1 MQSHTVEDVEF
12 VYCGRESLRE
22 KKRNTPREKKKQ
34 LDRCQDKLHTFILS
48 ISLKQSKMR
57 NTSMPLRAANRMN
70 SVTTVDSNKQIIFDK
85 ERALNKE
92 CKRYTKKLR
101 DRDAER
107 NTIMHIRRSSEG
119 RGAVGGNVG

>member
-1 MQSHTVEDVEF
+1 
-12 VYCGRESLRE
+12 
-22 KKRNTPREKKKQ
+22 
-34 LDRCQDKLHTFILS
+34 
-48 ISLKQSKMR
+48 
-57 NTSMPLRAANRMN
+57 MPLRAANRMN

-101 DRDAER
+101 DRDRDAER
-107 NTIMHIRRSSEG
+107 NTIMLIRRSSEG